1 VTTGAIVR
9 GALRRRLVELAGSIH
24 GRSDARGRI
33 GRRAGTTPRVDAGN
47 TRGILASGRTGA
59 RRSLLGIRSRRAAP
73 ANGAVPDA
81 TGPKPTSD
89 LSTRGRGFPAARLRL
104 LQLVVRVGNAS
115 AGSLRSS
122 TSRHTCAKLALDTMA
137 VGAANLVAFVI
148 RFEGAAPPKGWDSVA
163 YGMPIVLV
171 AYGLAFA
178 ALRTHRRLW
187 RYASVEDLRQLV
199 VAMVLGAGIHALALK
214 LFEWRSYSVSVLLLT
229 AILAV
234 GLAATARLLVRSLA
248 RRSDATATAAA
259 TPRRVVI
266 VGAGSTGESVAR
278 ERGRAAALGYEFVG
292 FVDDDPRLRGQ
303 AIRTLPVLGTTA
315 DLPYLVGRHRIQE
328 AVIAIPTLRTSDL
341 RRIGERCTQAGL
353 TFKTVPSV
361 TQLVRGEGKLRFL
374 RKVNGEELLGRG
386 PASLGGTRVEDFLHG
401 KRVLVTGAGGSIGS
415 ELCRQILRLGVQ
427 SLVLVER
434 AENALYD
441 IDLELR
447 ELDHD
452 GVVRTALADVRHVP
466 RMSEIFERFR
476 PQVAFHAAAYK
487 HVPMLEQHPAEGV
500 LNNVVGTRRLT
511 RVAKA
516 LGTETF
522 VFVSTDKAVAP
533 KNLMG
538 ATKKL
543 AEMYLTALD
552 GAVVDGGQRA
562 TRMESVIVRFGN
574 VLGSAGSVLPLF
586 LRQVETGGP
595 ITITDPEMSRFFMT
609 IPEAVA
615 LLLQSATMV
624 GRGDIFVLDMG
635 EPRKIA
641 ELAENVVAALG
652 LCGADVGRRYV
663 GLRPGEKMHESLWE
677 SGEHAVRSEHER
689 IFLVRG
695 EERRTL
701 EEMETL
707 IDALEVLALR
717 GNHPALLD
725 RIREAIPTYCPSME
739 TPLAMAR

>member
-1 VTTGAIVR
+1 VTDG
-9 GALRRRLVELAGSIH
+9 
-24 GRSDARGRI
+24 I
-33 GRRAGTTPRVDAGN
+33 GTKPSGDQGTF
-47 TRGILASGRTGA
+47 
-59 RRSLLGIRSRRAAP
+59 
-73 ANGAVPDA
+73 
-81 TGPKPTSD
+81 
-89 LSTRGRGFPAARLRL
+89 GRGSSAARLGLFQLAVRVGDVSAARLR
-104 LQLVVRVGNAS
+104 
-115 AGSLRSS
+115 SS
-122 TSRHTCAKLALDTMA
+122 TAKHTCAKLALDCMA
-137 VGAANLVAFVI
+137 VGAANIVAFVI
-148 RFEGAAPPKGWDSVA
+148 RFEGAAPPKGWDSIA
-163 YGMPIVLV
+163 YGMPFVV
-171 AYGLAFA
+171 AAYGLAFV
-178 ALRTHRRLW
+178 ALRTYRRLW
-187 RYASVEDLRQLV
+187 RYASIEDLRQLV

-234 GLAATARLLVRSLA
+234 GLAASARFLVRSLA
-248 RRSDATATAAA
+248 RRSEATAGAV

-303 AIRTLPVLGTTA
+303 AIHTLPVLGTTA
-315 DLPYLVGRHRIQE
+315 DLPDLVGRQRIQE
-328 AVIAIPTLRTSDL
+328 AVIAIPTLRASDL
-341 RRIGERCTQAGL
+341 RRISERCAQAGL
-353 TFKTVPSV
+353 TFKTLPSV
-361 TQLVRGEGKLRFL
+361 TQLVRGDGKLRFL
-374 RKVNGEELLGRG
+374 RKVTAEELLGRG
-386 PASLGGTRVEDFLHG
+386 PASIGQTKAAEFLRG
-401 KRVLVTGAGGSIGS
+401 KRILVTGAGGSIGS
-415 ELCRQILRLGVQ
+415 ELCRQALRLGVQ

-441 IDLELR
+441 IALELR
-447 ELDHD
+447 EVDRD
-452 GVVRTALADVRHVP
+452 GVVSTALADVRHAP

-487 HVPMLEQHPAEGV
+487 HVPMLEEHPAEGV
-500 LNNVVGTRRLT
+500 LNNVIGTRRLA

-516 LGTETF
+516 FGTETL

-538 ATKKL
+538 ATKKI

-552 GAVVDGGQRA
+552 GAAADGSQKTTGMQSVV
-562 TRMESVIVRFGN
+562 VRFGN

-586 LRQVETGGP
+586 LRQVEAGGP
-595 ITITDPEMSRFFMT
+595 ITITDPEISRFFMT

-641 ELAENVVAALG
+641 ELAENVVTALG

-677 SGEHAVRSEHER
+677 SGEHVVRSEHER
-689 IFLVRG
+689 IFVVRE
-695 EERRTL
+695 EERRPL
-701 EEMETL
+701 EEMEAL
-707 IDALEVLALR
+707 IDALEVLAVR
-717 GNHPALLD
+717 GDLPVMLEK
-725 RIREAIPTYCPSME
+725 IREAVPTYCPSLE
-739 TPLAMAR
+739 VPLAVAR

>member
-1 VTTGAIVR
+1 VTTGVIVR
-9 GALRRRLVELAGSIH
+9 GSLRRRIVELAASMNAWRDTRARRGS
-24 GRSDARGRI
+24 
-33 GRRAGTTPRVDAGN
+33 RAGTAPGAHGGN
-47 TRGILASGRTGA
+47 ARTGPGNGTKSTGDHGQLGRA
-59 RRSLLGIRSRRAAP
+59 LSAASLGFLELVVR
-73 ANGAVPDA
+73 
-81 TGPKPTSD
+81 TGNVT
-89 LSTRGRGFPAARLRL
+89 AARLR
-104 LQLVVRVGNAS
+104 
-115 AGSLRSS
+115 SS
-122 TSRHTCAKLALDTMA
+122 TARHTGAKLALDGMA
-137 VGAANLVAFVI
+137 VGVANVLAFVI
-148 RFEGAAPPKGWDSVA
+148 RFDGSAPPKGWDSVA
-163 YGMPIVLV
+163 FGLPIVLA
-171 AYGLAFA
+171 AYGLAFV

-187 RYASVEDLRQLV
+187 RYAGVEDLRQLV
-199 VAMVLGAGIHALALK
+199 VAMVLGAGIHAVALK
-214 LFEWRSYSVSVLLLT
+214 LVEWRSYSVSVLLLT

-234 GLAATARLLVRSLA
+234 GFAACARLLVRSLA
-248 RRSDATATAAA
+248 GRSDAAVPPGRSDVPPSAM

-303 AIRTLPVLGTTA
+303 AIHTLPVLGTTA
-315 DLPYLVGRHRIQE
+315 DLVTLVGRHRIQE
-328 AVIAIPTLRTSDL
+328 AVIAIPTLHASDL
-341 RRIGERCTQAGL
+341 RRISERCTQAGL
-353 TFKTVPSV
+353 MFKTLPSV
-361 TQLVRGEGKLRFL
+361 TQLVRGDGKLRFL
-374 RKVNGEELLGRG
+374 RKLNGEELLGRG
-386 PASLGGTRVEDFLHG
+386 PASLGETRAGEFLRR
-401 KRVLVTGAGGSIGS
+401 KRILVTGAGGSIGS

-441 IDLELR
+441 IALELHEVER
-447 ELDHD
+447 D
-452 GVVRTALADVRHVP
+452 GVVSTALADVRHAA
-466 RMSEIFERFR
+466 RMSEIFARFR
-476 PQVAFHAAAYK
+476 PQVVFHAAAYK
-487 HVPMLEQHPAEGV
+487 HVPMLEEHPAEGV
-500 LNNVVGTRRLT
+500 LNNVIGTRRLA

-516 LGTETF
+516 FGTETF

-538 ATKKL
+538 ATKKI

-552 GAVVDGGQRA
+552 EAMVGESDPRTTTMQ
-562 TRMESVIVRFGN
+562 SVIVRFGN

-641 ELAENVVAALG
+641 ELAENVVTALG

-677 SGEHAVRSEHER
+677 RGEHAVRSEHER
-689 IFLVRG
+689 IFCVRG
-695 EERRTL
+695 EERRPR
-701 EEMETL
+701 EEMERL
-707 IDALEVLALR
+707 IDALEALAIR
-717 GNHPALLD
+717 GDLTALLE
-725 RIREAIPTYCPSME
+725 RVRAAVPTYCPSVE
-739 TPLAMAR
+739 VPLAAAR